1 MKNGR
6 EALILQPRDQLLL
19 HFLAELRILDRSQIE
34 RLAGFG
40 SISRVNVRLARL
52 RGNGLI
58 LRYFTATSTGSRRS
72 IYALS
77 KQGAREVSTPY
88 RPLKWPSD
96 TIVLGNAFVAHQLT
110 LNDLY
115 IRAMKEGI
123 RWQRPDK
130 PLVPAV
136 PLIPDAYM
144 KDASTSFFV
153 ELDLGTEALPVWT
166 RKVTEYLKLAVS
178 GTYLQIIPHSFFAV
192 LIVANSE
199 KRLRSLRQQVA
210 KQTQKL
216 FWFAT
221 LETINRQGF
230 WSVSWLRATGDHL
243 SFPGA

>member
-6 EALILQPRDQLLL
+6 EALILQPRDLLL
-19 HFLAELRILDRSQIE
+19 LRFLAQLRVLDRSQIE

-72 IYALS
+72 IYTLS
-77 KQGAREVSTPY
+77 KHGAREASMSH
-88 RPLKWPSD
+88 RALKWSPD
-96 TIVLGNAFVAHQLT
+96 TIVLGNAFIAHQLS

-115 IRAMKEGI
+115 ISAMKEGV
-123 RWQRPDK
+123 RWQQPAK
-130 PLVPAV
+130 PLFPSVPI
-136 PLIPDAYM
+136 IPDAYM
-144 KDASTSFFV
+144 KDASASFFV
-153 ELDLGTEALPVWT
+153 ELDLGTEALQVWT
-166 RKVTEYLKLAVS
+166 RKVAEYLKLAVS
-178 GTYLQIIPHSFFAV
+178 GAYLQIIPHSSFAV
-192 LIVANSE
+192 LVVANSE

-221 LETINRQGF
+221 LETTNRQGF

-243 SFPGA
+243 SLPGA